1 MVTNI
6 LKTQFLNNP
15 FFNQSP
21 CKKVLTILS
30 YLISMTAIVTLECYI
45 YISLFD
51 KANIFTGFNR
61 YFLVLIDA
69 ILFLL
74 NIVFLIPSVDKC
86 FFKNAKER
94 FIFLSRPIRDTDV
107 LIAKSFY
114 LYIKSFVFTL
124 LTVFPVTLCYGV
136 KMSSPFI
143 FYLTLFYMPFILSFV
158 ALMAAM
164 LLCIPYHEITKIFKR
179 KKFFLLIFA
188 LIAGYLL
195 SYAYSLLLNLFV
207 SLVQNASL
215 NNIFTTYNINLI
227 QELSSYLWPI
237 YNILQIAFYREYT
250 LQVFWL
256 ILIIAGSFLLGVI
269 PFMFYYSFSL
279 KRTLVEKKKR
289 RTYLTN
295 QLHLSSVNYALIKKE
310 FLLVTSKNEDSV
322 FSYSTLIA
330 LQPFLVY
337 LVISALNIIFHSGNL
352 NYIRTLFPAIYSTI
366 DGVMIFLFLSVIN
379 GAVLSLNNEKL
390 TIKKMKTMPVGFTRQ
405 LLIKFLVPFTL
416 SSLSFLLTDIVLVS
430 TGQISWV
437 SFILLFFNGVCMIA
451 LLNFMSLYSSLKKR
465 KNGDLLTIV
474 IDFLAPVIFVLISAL
489 STIFID
495 FPSSLISD
503 FFFFGLILIL
513 ELILLTPF
521 ILMMRKK
528 FAKLLLF
535 YDGGEEHA

>member
-21 CKKVLTILS
+21 FKKVLTILS
-30 YLISMTAIVTLECYI
+30 YLISITAIVTLECYI

-143 FYLTLFYMPFILSFV
+143 FYLTLFFMPFILSFV

-164 LLCIPYHEITKIFKR
+164 LLCIPYHEITKIFKG

-195 SYAYSLLLNLFV
+195 SYGYSLLLNLFV

-227 QELSSYLWPI
+227 QELSSYLWPV
-237 YNILQIAFYREYT
+237 YNILQIAFYREYA

-256 ILIIAGSFLLGVI
+256 ILIVSGSFLLGIV

-279 KRTLVEKKKR
+279 KRTLIEKKKR

-390 TIKKMKTMPVGFTRQ
+390 TIKKMKTMPVSFTRQ

>member
-1 MVTNI
+1 M
-6 LKTQFLNNP
+6 
-15 FFNQSP
+15 
-21 CKKVLTILS
+21 TILS

-94 FIFLSRPIRDTDV
+94 FIFVSRPIRDTDV

-237 YNILQIAFYREYT
+237 YNILQIAFYREYA

-310 FLLVTSKNEDSV
+310 FLLVTSKNEDSI

-528 FAKLLLF
+528 FAQLLLF